1 MNKDYLAKALEKIN
15 DKNILVNLAAKRA
28 GQLSHNERP
37 LVEIPRDREGKP
49 LALSF
54 IDIALLEIAAEKV
67 KWESVPPEA

>member
-1 MNKDYLAKALEKIN
+1 MNNAYLAKALEKIS

-37 LVEIPRDREGKP
+37 LVELPRDRDGKP

-67 KWESVPPEA
+67 KWEAFSPEA